1 MQDNKVDIYNAK
13 LEPKLNFLLALLG
26 EYNFL
31 ALCNEFGGSSLYI
44 PKYETIVRQIRNNKI
59 IEEFK
64 NGVSLSQLRKK
75 YNLSETALRKII
87 YKN

>member
-1 MQDNKVDIYNAK
+1 MQDNKVNIYNAE

-26 EYNFL
+26 ECNFL
-31 ALCNEFGGSSLYI
+31 TLCSEFGGSSLYI
-44 PKYETIVRQIRNNKI
+44 PKYDTIVRQIRNKNI

-75 YNLSETALRKII
+75 YNLSETSLRKII